1 MALSPKQL
9 QTLGAE
15 ARKAFASVCREDL
28 DALRTFLWDQTPHNP
43 DDPFAGPHM
52 IAQTTLFN
60 YWRRREVANALRERC
75 KRKAA
80 PPNSFKIL
88 SQTDYG
94 FVLAHFVGMY
104 NFERGVEIFNKAK
117 AQEYATVMALLEK
130 SCRERGLD
138 YPSYPNHVCKD
149 QFRCEVEDASVNQL
163 WCLVY
168 TVRNRRYCHP
178 KNAQPYDTTRNFSSK
193 HPQQNN

>member
-1 MALSPKQL
+1 MSSLSKKQL

-15 ARKAFASVCREDL
+15 ARKAFECASQDDL
-28 DALRTFLWDQTPHNP
+28 NSLRDFLWDQTPHDP
-43 DDPFAGPHM
+43 EDPFAGSHM
-52 IAQTTLFN
+52 ITKSALFN
-60 YWRRREVANALRERC
+60 YWRRREVANALRNRC
-75 KRKAA
+75 KRKT
-80 PPNSFKIL
+80 PPNSFKQL

-104 NFERGVEIFNKAK
+104 DSARGIEIFENAK
-117 AQEYATVMALLEK
+117 TQEYTTVMAILEK

-138 YPSYPNHVCKD
+138 YPAYPSHVCRD
-149 QFRCEVEDASVNQL
+149 QFRCDVSEASLNQL

-178 KNAQPYDTTRNFSSK
+178 KDAQPCDTTRRFKSK
-193 HPQQNN
+193 YTQKNN